1 MKAER
6 TPFLTRCV
14 REERAQATVEMAV
27 VTPVLL
33 VLALIV
39 YNLMLFVCASARF
52 DRVAPDIVIARGVSP
67 SGESGGDA
75 KVSDASSEIEDAL
88 KGAMGGYDVEV
99 EVSCVAGGGVQEE
112 RGLALVGALRTYRCT
127 FRMKPLPSGLT
138 IAGVS
143 MGAPSVLEQSREV
156 TIDPWRPGVIV

>member
-1 MKAER
+1 MMV
-6 TPFLTRCV
+6 RCCA

-39 YNLMLFVCASARF
+39 YNLMVFVSASARF

-67 SGESGGDA
+67 SGDAGADA
-75 KVSDASSEIEDAL
+75 KVTDASPEIAKAI
-88 KGAMGGYDVEV
+88 KGAMGSYDIEV
-99 EVSCVAGGGVQEE
+99 EVSCNSGGGVQEGE
-112 RGLALVGALRTYRCT
+112 RGLSLVGALRTYRCS
-127 FRMKPLPSGLT
+127 FRMRPWPSGLS

-143 MGAPSVLEQSREV
+143 MGAPAFLEHAREI

>member
-1 MKAER
+1 MTGVCFA
-6 TPFLTRCV
+6 

-39 YNLMLFVCASARF
+39 YNLMVFVSASARF

-67 SGESGGDA
+67 AGELGGDA
-75 KVSDASSEIEDAL
+75 KVSDASSEIAQAI
-88 KGAMGGYDVEV
+88 KGAMGAYDIEV
-99 EVSCVAGGGVQEE
+99 EVTCTSGGGVQEGE
-112 RGLALVGALRTYRCT
+112 RGLTLVGALRTYRCV
-127 FRMKPLPSGLT
+127 FRMKPWPSGLT

-143 MGAPSVLEQSREV
+143 MGAPAFLEHARTV
-156 TIDPWRPGVIV
+156 TIDPWRPGVIT